1 MPIFESTGSNDPLG
15 LWDTAPQTVS
25 FGIGDDVPAQ
35 TEAPVYRVNLPAE
48 AETAQ
53 TALAENLSRL
63 ARMNVALAAIPAQ
76 LDGLVQKTLK
86 TASGVSFAV
95 TDLEPVPGPEGE
107 LLALLADTDAAARSG
122 TSTEGVSFGLEAVA
136 SVPLA
141 GTGAFGQ
148 AKAKF
153 DALLEQVNHEVLHF
167 AWVETKVAGQI
178 IARTEVDWSGDAN
191 TVWAADISAEQMT
204 LHQRALDMVA
214 QTRNLKLR
222 LFVTVSGG
230 AAKVAVLLATPGGA
244 VLALPAVYQYV
255 LKILEQARQ
264 LQSIQSS

>member
-63 ARMNVALAAIPAQ
+63 ERMEAVLAVIPAQ
-76 LDGLVQKTLK
+76 LDGLVQKTPK
-86 TASGVSFAV
+86 AATGVSFAA

-122 TSTEGVSFGLEAVA
+122 ISAEGVSFGISEVA
-136 SVPLA
+136 SEALSRA
-141 GTGAFGQ
+141 Q
-148 AKAKF
+148 AQF
-153 DALLEQVNHEVLHF
+153 NALLEQVDHEVLHF
-167 AWVETKVAGQI
+167 AWVETKITGQT
-178 IARTEVDWSGDAN
+178 IARTEVDWSGDAT
-191 TVWAADISAEQMT
+191 TVWATSVSDEQMR
-204 LHQRALDMVA
+204 LHQRTLETVSK
-214 QTRNLKLR
+214 TRHLKLR